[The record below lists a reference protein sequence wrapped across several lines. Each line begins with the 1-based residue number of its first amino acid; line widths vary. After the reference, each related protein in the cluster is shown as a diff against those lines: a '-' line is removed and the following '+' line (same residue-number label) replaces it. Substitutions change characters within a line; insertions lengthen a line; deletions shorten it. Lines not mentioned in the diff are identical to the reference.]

1 VLNEVIVVREG
12 DEAPRFAATIQ
23 DGSRVALEEILEQ
36 GPLVLYFYPKD
47 FTPG

>member
-1 VLNEVIVVREG
+1 MIREG
-12 DEAPRFAATIQ
+12 KQAPTFEAKIQ
-23 DGSRVALEEILEQ
+23 DGSRVALGDWLCK

>member
-1 VLNEVIVVREG
+1 MIAEG
-12 DEAPRFAATIQ
+12 EQAPGFAAEIQ
-23 DGSRVALEEILEQ
+23 DGSRASLAGFLER

>member
-1 VLNEVIVVREG
+1 MIGEG
-12 DEAPRFAATIQ
+12 DVAPSFEATLQ
-23 DGSRVALEEILEQ
+23 DGSPARLSDWLRL

>member
-1 VLNEVIVVREG
+1 MIGEG
-12 DEAPRFAATIQ
+12 KSAPAFEATLQ
-23 DGSRVALEEILEQ
+23 DGSRVRLSDWLRS

>member
-1 VLNEVIVVREG
+1 MIHEG
-12 DEAPRFAATIQ
+12 ESAPSFSAPIQ
-23 DGSRVALEEILEQ
+23 DGSELSLSLLLER

>member
-1 VLNEVIVVREG
+1 MIAEG
-12 DEAPRFAATIQ
+12 EPAPAFEATIQ
-23 DGSRVALEEILEQ
+23 DGSRVSLGDWLGR